1 MHARRVSEPSAPS
14 SSPLSRTELS
24 EAAPTDIAF
33 PPHRSTSPVVSRTS
47 SIRSTHSVHSTRS
60 AHAGGERPAV
70 VVPAAGRMLSP
81 STSRGP
87 SVGGS
92 LSGGAASGVSIT
104 ITDADIT
111 RTGGV
116 VPALLEI
123 VRDRFRQKG
132 YTNLAHFAGSPH
144 GAHPPSGH
152 DAQTAATALG
162 GETLAERILARVD
175 TFHTQRRGRQ
185 SEDLA
190 AALMSIADAVDGG
203 ES

>member
-1 MHARRVSEPSAPS
+1 M
-14 SSPLSRTELS
+14 
-24 EAAPTDIAF
+24 
-33 PPHRSTSPVVSRTS
+33 
-47 SIRSTHSVHSTRS
+47 
-60 AHAGGERPAV
+60 
-70 VVPAAGRMLSP
+70 VVPASGRMLSP
-81 STSRGP
+81 SNSRGP
-87 SVGGS
+87 SVGGGS

-144 GAHPPSGH
+144 GSHPPAGH
-152 DAQTAATALG
+152 DGQAAATALG

-175 TFHTQRRGRQ
+175 TFHTQRRSRQ
-185 SEDLA
+185 NEDLA

-203 ES
+203 KLYPPWSGASSYRR